1 MVGEVEP
8 RGIGC
13 SQGLGVQNHHLE
25 TVFLF
30 GRIRL
35 VIGPAVE
42 VVVESLAWFVATSAV
57 SAFEQ
62 DSA

>member
-25 TVFLF
+25 TLFLF
-30 GRIRL
+30 GRSRL
-35 VIGPAVE
+35 VIGPAV
-42 VVVESLAWFVATSAV
+42 VWGVEIATAAVA
-57 SAFEQ
+57 AFEQ
-62 DSA
+62 NLA